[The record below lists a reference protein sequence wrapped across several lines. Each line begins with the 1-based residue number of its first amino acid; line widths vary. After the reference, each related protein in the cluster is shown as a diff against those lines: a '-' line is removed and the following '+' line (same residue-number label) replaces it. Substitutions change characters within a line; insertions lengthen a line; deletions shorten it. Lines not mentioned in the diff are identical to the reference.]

1 MRESTL
7 LEAGSLV
14 GIVRFHE
21 GGDVPGA
28 MAALVR
34 GGIEQVEVT
43 IDTPGA
49 LAAVAGAA
57 GEGRT
62 VGVGTIVDSEQVR
75 AAAAAGARFV
85 VSPGLVHEVIE
96 TALELGLEPVPG
108 VFTATEILAATAAGA
123 TVMKLFPAS
132 CGGPSYLRALR
143 GPFPSIAIIPTGGV
157 RIEDVQAYLDAGA
170 TVIALGSELVGRTA
184 PTSDT
189 ELEWITAQAARAI
202 AAVRNGSLAAQASA

>member
-1 MRESTL
+1 MLYSTV

-21 GGDVPGA
+21 GGDVSGT

-49 LAAVAGAA
+49 LAAVAEAA

-62 VGVGTIVDSEQVR
+62 VGVGTVVDSEQVR

-85 VSPGLVHEVIE
+85 VSPGLVPEVIE

-123 TVMKLFPAS
+123 RVMKLFPAS

-143 GPFPSIAIIPTGGV
+143 GPFPTIPIIPTGGV

-184 PTSDT
+184 PSSDA
-189 ELEWITAQAARAI
+189 ELEWVAAQAARAI
-202 AAVRNGSLAAQASA
+202 AAMRNGALSAQASG

>member
-1 MRESTL
+1 M
-7 LEAGSLV
+7 LEGNVLGPGSLI

-21 GGDVPGA
+21 GGDVPAA

-49 LAAVAGAA
+49 LEAVAGAA

-75 AAAAAGARFV
+75 AAAAAGAQFV
-85 VSPGLVHEVIE
+85 VSPGLVPEVIE
-96 TALELGLEPVPG
+96 TALELGLEPMPG
-108 VFTATEILAATAAGA
+108 VFTATEILTATAAGA
-123 TVMKLFPAS
+123 RVMKLFPAS

-143 GPFPSIAIIPTGGV
+143 GPFPTIAIIPTGGV
-157 RIEDVQAYLDAGA
+157 RIEEVQDYLRAGA
-170 TVIALGSELVGRTA
+170 TAIALGSELVGRVA
-184 PTSDT
+184 PQSDAD
-189 ELEWITAQAARAI
+189 LEWIAAQAARAA
-202 AAVRNGSLAAQASA
+202 AAVRDGVLSTQASV

>member
-1 MRESTL
+1 MAASTV

-21 GGDVPGA
+21 GGDVLGT
-28 MAALVR
+28 MSALVR

-49 LAAVAGAA
+49 LAAVAAAA

-62 VGVGTIVDSEQVR
+62 VGVGTVVDSEQVR
-75 AAAAAGARFV
+75 AAAEAGASFV
-85 VSPGLVHEVIE
+85 VSPGLVPEVIE
-96 TALELGLEPVPG
+96 TALELGLQPVPG

-123 TVMKLFPAS
+123 RVMKLFPAS

-143 GPFPSIAIIPTGGV
+143 GPFPTIPIIPTGGV
-157 RIEDVQAYLDAGA
+157 RIEDVQAYFDAGA
-170 TVIALGSELVGRTA
+170 TAIALGSELVGRTA
-184 PTSDT
+184 PSSDA
-189 ELEWITAQAARAI
+189 ELEWVTAQAARAI
-202 AAVRNGSLAAQASA
+202 EATRSGTLSAQASA